1 MKIRLSYISNSSSS
15 SFIIIGRLI
24 ESEIEL
30 EKLFNENKK
39 VLVLI
44 ENGGTSGD
52 CEDWVA
58 ELTQKQFNKLEKTEW
73 FQIRKDRGDVYL
85 FDTSIKGTFRFNEV
99 VGKYEFYDE
108 NFNQLVCREIDKDY
122 SSPNTNKEFNEF
134 LEEITSTCL

>member
-1 MKIRLSYISNSSSS
+1 MKIRYSFISNSSSS
-15 SFIIIGRLI
+15 SFIIIGKAI
-24 ESEIEL
+24 INEL
-30 EKLFNENKK
+30 ELTNIFNNFKK

-58 ELTQKQFNKLEKTEW
+58 ELTQKQFNKLEKTKW

-108 NFNQLVCREIDKDY
+108 NFNQLVCREILKDY
-122 SSPNTNKEFNEF
+122 SSPNSNKEFNEF
-134 LEEITSTCL
+134 IKEITAYE